1 MEAQEMIRR
10 YKAIDQPTHQYGVK
24 RASWMDKLGKVDLT
38 LPIMFTLTL
47 VGAIILLKK
56 ER

>member
-10 YKAIDQPTHQYGVK
+10 YKAVDQPRHQYNVK
-24 RASWMDKLGKVDLT
+24 RSKWMDNLGKIDLT
-38 LPIMFTLTL
+38 LPILCTLL
-47 VGAIILLKK
+47 SISAIILLKK

>member
-10 YKAIDQPTHQYGVK
+10 YKAIDQPTHQYGVR

-47 VGAIILLKK
+47 IGAIIMLKK

>member
-10 YKAIDQPTHQYGVK
+10 YKAVDQPVHQYEVK
-24 RASWMDKLGKVDLT
+24 RANWMDKLGKVDLT
-38 LPIMFTLTL
+38 LPIMFTLSL
-47 VGAIILLKK
+47 IGAIILLKK

>member
-1 MEAQEMIRR
+1 MEAQEMIRE
-10 YKAIDQPTHQYGVK
+10 YKATDQPTHQYGIK

-38 LPIMFTLTL
+38 LPIMFTLSL
-47 VGAIILLKK
+47 ISAIILLKK

>member
-10 YKAIDQPTHQYGVK
+10 YKATDQPTHQYNIK
-24 RASWMDKLGKVDLT
+24 RSRWMDRLGNIDLT
-38 LPIMFTLTL
+38 LPIMFTLSL
-47 VGAIILLKK
+47 IGAIILLKK